1 LKNSAV
7 SAALPKVSKIG
18 ALYAVLAYTAWGIL
32 PLYWKLFG
40 HIPALEV
47 LSHRIIWSMVFL
59 TALLVFQQR
68 GSEVYQLARSPKTL
82 SALLLTTVLISFNW
96 GFFIY
101 SIAIDHVVE
110 ASLGYYINPLVSVL
124 LGAVFLK
131 ERLNR
136 GQTIAVVLVGV
147 GVTNFVAQFGH
158 IPWIALGLA
167 VSFALYGLLRK
178 LIPVTPLVGLTV
190 ETGLAT
196 PIALIFIEHLAIGGT
211 GHLGINVWFTALF
224 IGCGVVTSVPLLW
237 FNNAA
242 KQLRLSTLGFF
253 QYLAPSLQLLLGVYL
268 YHEPFTLTH
277 AVTFALIWSALVIY
291 SVTSLRT
298 RQRSV

>member
-1 LKNSAV
+1 M
-7 SAALPKVSKIG
+7 
-18 ALYAVLAYTAWGIL
+18 Y
-32 PLYWKLFG
+32 
-40 HIPALEV
+40 
-47 LSHRIIWSMVFL
+47 R
-59 TALLVFQQR
+59 
-68 GSEVYQLARSPKTL
+68 LARDLKTL
-82 SALLLTTVLISFNW
+82 GALLLTTVLISFNW
-96 GFFIY
+96 GIFIY

-147 GVTNFVAQFGH
+147 GVANFVGHFGH

-211 GHLGINVWFTALF
+211 GHLGINTWFTTLF

-291 SVTSLRT
+291 SVTSLRA
-298 RQRSV
+298 RQISV